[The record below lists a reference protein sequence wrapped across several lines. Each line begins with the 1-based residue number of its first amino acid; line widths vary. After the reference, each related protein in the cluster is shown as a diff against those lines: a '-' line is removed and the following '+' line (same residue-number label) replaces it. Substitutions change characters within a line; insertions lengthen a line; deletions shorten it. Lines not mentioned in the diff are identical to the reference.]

1 MLCRYKKSR
10 KDNIM
15 KTILENV
22 RKNVP
27 LVHFITNYV
36 TVNDVANMMLACG
49 GSPIMSDEIEDVE
62 DITSICNATVINIG
76 TLNKNTIESMIAAG
90 KKANELGHPVILDPV
105 GAGASKLR
113 TETTFRLLKEVKFSV
128 IRGNISEIK
137 TVYSGSG
144 STKGVDADVADVV
157 TDDNLA
163 ETVEFAKE
171 LSRTTG
177 AIIAITGAID
187 VIADSK
193 DAFAVRNGV
202 ATMAKITGTGC
213 MLDGVIAGYV
223 AANPKN
229 AIKAV
234 TAAIAAEG
242 LCGEIAARKVESEGS
257 GTSSFR
263 MHLIDA
269 MSNLDGAQ
277 LEQGVKVE
285 TI

>member
-1 MLCRYKKSR
+1 
-10 KDNIM
+10 M

-22 RKNVP
+22 RNNTP

-49 GSPIMSDEIEDVE
+49 GSPIMSDEISDVE
-62 DITSICNATVINIG
+62 DITSLCNATVLNIG
-76 TLNKNTIESMIAAG
+76 TLNKNTIESMTAAG
-90 KKANELGHPVILDPV
+90 RTANASGHPVILDPV
-105 GAGASKLR
+105 GAGASRFR
-113 TETTFRLLKEVKFSV
+113 TETTFQLLKEIKFTV

-157 TDDNLA
+157 TEDNLA
-163 ETVEFAKE
+163 ETVAFAKE
-171 LSRTTG
+171 LSKTTG

-187 VIADSK
+187 IIADERQ
-193 DAFAVRNGV
+193 AFAVRNGV
-202 ATMAKITGTGC
+202 AAMSRITGTGC

-223 AANPKN
+223 AANADNKL
-229 AIKAV
+229 KAV
-234 TAAIAAEG
+234 VAAVAAEG
-242 LCGEIAARKVESEGS
+242 FCGELAEKKVKEEGS

-269 MSNLDGAQ
+269 MSNLDGTM
-277 LEQGVKVE
+277 LETGAKIE
-285 TI
+285 CL

>member
-1 MLCRYKKSR
+1 
-10 KDNIM
+10 M

-22 RKNVP
+22 RRNVP

-49 GSPIMSDEIEDVE
+49 GSPIMSDEMEDVE

-113 TETTFRLLKEVKFSV
+113 TETTFRLLKEVKFAV

-177 AIIAITGAID
+177 AVIAITGAID

-213 MLDGVIAGYV
+213 MLDGVIAGYIAV
-223 AANPKN
+223 NSEN
-229 AIKAV
+229 VTKAV

-242 LCGEIAARKVESEGS
+242 LCGEIAARKVEAS

-269 MSNLDGAQ
+269 MSNLDGGQ
-277 LEQGVKVE
+277 LEQGAKVE